1 MIKVIIVDD
10 EPLSRQ
16 VLEYQLNKIKYPI
29 SIVGEA
35 SNGDEAI
42 RLIREKNPDL
52 VFMDVEMPRFNGLD
66 VIKMI
71 NLDNDIDT
79 EFIIITAYGNFS
91 YAQEALRLGVKDIIL
106 KPIDGNSLLNGIN
119 RALDFNLTD
128 NQLLNEI
135 IAYLGKN
142 YNKQIRL
149 DELSLRFHTSE
160 NNINQLLKKYFDMTL
175 ISYVN
180 KIRIDKSICLM
191 NADHLNAKEVYTD
204 VGFNNLNYFYK
215 VFKNIT
221 GKTPKEYFEKW
232 KDLLNITSNNYYLFY
247 IIITG
252 FLNLYLIILIDILL
266 TFIKIL
272 KSENKGSIIFT
283 YMVKLRYIQIFGKL
297 IER

>member
-106 KPIDGNSLLNGIN
+106 KPLDGNSLLNGIN

-221 GKTPKEYFEKW
+221 GKTPKEYFEK
-232 KDLLNITSNNYYLFY
+232 
-247 IIITG
+247 
-252 FLNLYLIILIDILL
+252 
-266 TFIKIL
+266 
-272 KSENKGSIIFT
+272 
-283 YMVKLRYIQIFGKL
+283 
-297 IER
+297 

>member
-1 MIKVIIVDD
+1 MVMIKVIIVDD
-10 EPLSRQ
+10 EPLSKQ

-42 RLIREKNPDL
+42 RLIRGKNPDL

-149 DELSLRFHTSE
+149 DELSLR
-160 NNINQLLKKYFDMTL
+160 
-175 ISYVN
+175 
-180 KIRIDKSICLM
+180 
-191 NADHLNAKEVYTD
+191 
-204 VGFNNLNYFYK
+204 
-215 VFKNIT
+215 
-221 GKTPKEYFEKW
+221 
-232 KDLLNITSNNYYLFY
+232 
-247 IIITG
+247 
-252 FLNLYLIILIDILL
+252 
-266 TFIKIL
+266 
-272 KSENKGSIIFT
+272 
-283 YMVKLRYIQIFGKL
+283 
-297 IER
+297 

>member
-106 KPIDGNSLLNGIN
+106 KPIDGNSLLSGIN

-221 GKTPKEYFEKW
+221 GKTPKEYFEK
-232 KDLLNITSNNYYLFY
+232 
-247 IIITG
+247 
-252 FLNLYLIILIDILL
+252 
-266 TFIKIL
+266 
-272 KSENKGSIIFT
+272 
-283 YMVKLRYIQIFGKL
+283 
-297 IER
+297 

>member
-221 GKTPKEYFEKW
+221 GKTPKEYFEK
-232 KDLLNITSNNYYLFY
+232 
-247 IIITG
+247 
-252 FLNLYLIILIDILL
+252 
-266 TFIKIL
+266 
-272 KSENKGSIIFT
+272 
-283 YMVKLRYIQIFGKL
+283 
-297 IER
+297 

>member
-215 VFKNIT
+215 VFKSIT
-221 GKTPKEYFEKW
+221 GKTPKEYFEK
-232 KDLLNITSNNYYLFY
+232 
-247 IIITG
+247 
-252 FLNLYLIILIDILL
+252 
-266 TFIKIL
+266 
-272 KSENKGSIIFT
+272 
-283 YMVKLRYIQIFGKL
+283 
-297 IER
+297 